1 MTVVERREEGV
12 RRIMTRGTVRWFSD
26 ETGEGCIAPD
36 GGGEDLF
43 VCITGVAPFQ
53 GGAFE
58 VLQEGAMVVYE
69 PVVGERVLRAEN
81 VRRIV

>member
-1 MTVVERREEGV
+1 M
-12 RRIMTRGTVRWFSD
+12 WFSD
-26 ETGEGCIAPD
+26 ETGEGCISPD
-36 GGGEDLF
+36 GGGESLF
-43 VCITGVAPFQ
+43 VCITDVAPSQ

-58 VLQEGAMVVYE
+58 VLREGAMVAYE

>member
-1 MTVVERREEGV
+1 V

-26 ETGEGCIAPD
+26 ETGEGCNAPD
-36 GGGEDLF
+36 SGGENLL
-43 VCITGVAPFQ
+43 VCITGVAPYQ

-58 VLQEGAMVVYE
+58 VLREGAMVAYE